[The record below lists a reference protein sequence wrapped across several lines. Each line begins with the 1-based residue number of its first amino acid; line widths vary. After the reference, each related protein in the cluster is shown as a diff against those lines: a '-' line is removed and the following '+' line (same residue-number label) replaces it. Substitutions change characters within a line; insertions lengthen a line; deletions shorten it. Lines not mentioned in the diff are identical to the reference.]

1 MPRFV
6 VPDLP
11 LARWLAR
18 HAGDP
23 ARSVALGLALGVVA
37 GVVLWSASFVQA
49 YHWNLATGLLFVMLW
64 ALPTRWWPWLFAAT
78 IASRVAMG
86 VVIARRSGLELPF
99 LGHWGDLPL
108 FLLGNLLE
116 PFLVATGVWLLRRW
130 SVLPGRRV
138 ELEGVARVHVA
149 AALSALAISA
159 KDLAYVLHE
168 GWVADVRFATL
179 IEPVP
184 LLGPQLLPLLGS
196 FLIRNLLGHF
206 IGILLFAPLLLWW
219 TAPRQQP
226 PDRAVTLRGLLL
238 LGPATT
244 VFLFL
249 GLRFP
254 GSEFAELMRLLLV
267 AAVAAFTLWQGWRG
281 AVLSILTFSAAF
293 AVEELLGRPRMS
305 PMVMQAYLGVTGA
318 MALLFGAAVDAYRRQ
333 AADLERA
340 RGQEHRLR
348 DELQDAALRNLK
360 VEEASRHRLA
370 RELHDEFG
378 QNLAALQT
386 HLKLAAPHLEGAGK
400 PGLAKLLLDL
410 TRAMQRNIGR
420 VLADLRPGGLEQL
433 GLYGAIDRGPIR
445 RLAEDAGL
453 ALEVRLEGDA
463 RLLAELDGTH
473 ATAVYRLAQEALTN
487 VVRHADARHCH
498 LRLRINRR
506 GGALWVFLEVRDDGR
521 GRVDAVRPGNG
532 MTGMRDRVLALNGAL
547 HLRQCHPG
555 LRLHLLVR
563 QDD

>member
-1 MPRFV
+1 MWNPV

-18 HAGDP
+18 QATSPLRTAATGLLL
-23 ARSVALGLALGVVA
+23 ALVAL
-37 GVVLWSASFVQA
+37 VLVFSLSFVQA
-49 YHWNLATGLLFVMLW
+49 YHWNLASGLLFVMLW
-64 ALPTRWWPWLFAAT
+64 ALPTRWWPWLFGAVV
-78 IASRVAMG
+78 ASRCAMG
-86 VVIARRSGLELPF
+86 VLIGIRNGLDYPF
-99 LGHWGDLPL
+99 LAYWLDATQ
-108 FLLGNLLE
+108 FVLGNVLE
-116 PFLVATGVWLLRRW
+116 PFLVAVGVWLLRRL
-130 SVLPGRRV
+130 SDLPGRPV
-138 ELEGVARVHVA
+138 DPDGIARLA
-149 AALSALAISA
+149 LAALLSSLAITA
-159 KDLAYVLHE
+159 KDIAYVLHE
-168 GWVADVRFATL
+168 GLIADLRFASLADPTPL
-179 IEPVP
+179 VGPMVVP
-184 LLGPQLLPLLGS
+184 MLGT
-196 FLIRNLLGHF
+196 FAARNLLGHF
-206 IGILLFAPLLLWW
+206 IGILLFAPLLIWW
-219 TAPRQQP
+219 AAPRQETP
-226 PDRAVTLRGLLL
+226 GRPVLVRGLAILVPVSLL
-238 LGPATT
+238 
-244 VFLFL
+244 FLML

-254 GSEFAELMRLLLV
+254 GSEFAELLRLLLV
-267 AAVAAFTLWQGWRG
+267 AGVAAFILWQGWRG
-281 AVLSILTFSAAF
+281 AVVSILVFSVAI
-293 AVEELLGRPRMS
+293 AVEEVFGDPKMS
-305 PMVMQAYLGVTGA
+305 PVVMQAYLGVTGV
-318 MALLFGAAVDAYRRQ
+318 MALLFGAAVDAHRRQ
-333 AADLERA
+333 ARDLELA
-340 RGQEHRLR
+340 RQQEHRLR